1 MKVFTHSLT
10 HSLTHLLTHSLT
22 HSGDDLLSTWG
33 KSRAYQRDFGTVASE
48 SYIDPVLRDKMVD
61 HQLQHTFELN
71 EEVVRAQNESKIA
84 EKVEKIALGI
94 TPTVHLLTYIL
105 THSLTPS

>member
-1 MKVFTHSLT
+1 
-10 HSLTHLLTHSLT
+10 
-22 HSGDDLLSTWG
+22 
-33 KSRAYQRDFGTVASE
+33 
-48 SYIDPVLRDKMVD
+48 MVD

-105 THSLTPS
+105 IHSLTPS